1 MKKIF
6 DLLKKYY
13 LIVITIFALLITLVV
28 ELGVFNFYE
37 LTHRSDKFITY
48 NLSEIETKGFTLKDN
63 QLVSKKKSSLHIDCQ
78 NEHVSKL
85 NIYYIAN
92 NEFNTK
98 MTITYKNG
106 KKEVVHSANSMKMT
120 IISRNIHK
128 DVKEIDFSFD
138 QPIQINADC

>member
-48 NLSEIETKGFTLKDN
+48 NLSEIEQKD
-63 QLVSKKKSSLHIDCQ
+63 LH
-78 NEHVSKL
+78 
-85 NIYYIAN
+85 
-92 NEFNTK
+92 
-98 MTITYKNG
+98 
-106 KKEVVHSANSMKMT
+106 
-120 IISRNIHK
+120 
-128 DVKEIDFSFD
+128 
-138 QPIQINADC
+138 